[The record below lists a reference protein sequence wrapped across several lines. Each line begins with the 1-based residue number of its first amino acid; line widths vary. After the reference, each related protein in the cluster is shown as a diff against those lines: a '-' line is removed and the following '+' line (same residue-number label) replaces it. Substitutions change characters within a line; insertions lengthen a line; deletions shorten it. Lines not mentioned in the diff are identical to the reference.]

1 MRILSFLL
9 FTFACWTLQG
19 QNMSFIPFGQAQ
31 EIVLADLS
39 HYERPLGKAEAK
51 ENRIVNQ
58 LSPNRSVHYIFKED
72 QLFQI
77 EDIRLCADR
86 EEAKELEES
95 LKAYLGLFKQTKVM
109 DSQGGNSHYASILKD
124 RIVEV
129 VIENDRKTKQIQI
142 ILRSTS
148 RFHGPRMETEQ
159 LVSLVRQEASLMN

>member
-1 MRILSFLL
+1 MLDININKNLLTISVEKETETVEGEKYTRREFSYTKFTRSFRLPKTVESENIAGAYKNGILNV
-9 FTFACWTLQG
+9 TL
-19 QNMSFIPFGQAQ
+19 P
-31 EIVLADLS
+31 
-39 HYERPLGKAEAK
+39 KK
-51 ENRIVNQ
+51 
-58 LSPNRSVHYIFKED
+58 
-72 QLFQI
+72 
-77 EDIRLCADR
+77 

-109 DSQGGNSHYASILKD
+109 GSQGGNSHYASILKD